1 MSFLKHHWF
10 GTVVSL
16 FVLFFVTVFLLVLF
30 SPRQDLQKRGF
41 IPCTENMVS
50 EMLSC
55 RENKAFCMLGS
66 VIKNSW
72 CDSKV
77 VLNGLGAWVKG
88 QQSTPWENYLFE
100 PELKETEQDEGLQEF
115 YDENPDVSASMEELR
130 RQNIELEKQ
139 ISETEELKEED
150 KDKFLIE
157 IDPGISFGTGKHET
171 TQLCI
176 RQLQKYVEGKHPKV
190 LDVGCGSGILSIVAL
205 KLGARE
211 VVGTDL
217 DADCMTSTRDNM
229 QVNHLDLSL
238 GTFYVGNLI
247 DDEELQE
254 KVGTEEYEIVV
265 ANILAPVII
274 AMAPVI
280 PARLKQGGYFITSG
294 IIDFK
299 ENEVKEAIEAAG
311 LTVVEINHQGEWV
324 NITAQ
329 KQ

>member
-130 RQNIELEKQ
+130 RQNIELKKQ
-139 ISETEELKEED
+139 ISETEELKEE
-150 KDKFLIE
+150 E
-157 IDPGISFGTGKHET
+157 
-171 TQLCI
+171 
-176 RQLQKYVEGKHPKV
+176 
-190 LDVGCGSGILSIVAL
+190 
-205 KLGARE
+205 
-211 VVGTDL
+211 
-217 DADCMTSTRDNM
+217 N
-229 QVNHLDLSL
+229 
-238 GTFYVGNLI
+238 
-247 DDEELQE
+247 
-254 KVGTEEYEIVV
+254 GTEEG
-265 ANILAPVII
+265 
-274 AMAPVI
+274 
-280 PARLKQGGYFITSG
+280 K
-294 IIDFK
+294 
-299 ENEVKEAIEAAG
+299 
-311 LTVVEINHQGEWV
+311 
-324 NITAQ
+324 
-329 KQ
+329 

>member
-100 PELKETEQDEGLQEF
+100 SELKETEQDEGLQEF

-139 ISETEELKEED
+139 ISETEELKEE
-150 KDKFLIE
+150 E
-157 IDPGISFGTGKHET
+157 
-171 TQLCI
+171 
-176 RQLQKYVEGKHPKV
+176 
-190 LDVGCGSGILSIVAL
+190 
-205 KLGARE
+205 
-211 VVGTDL
+211 
-217 DADCMTSTRDNM
+217 N
-229 QVNHLDLSL
+229 
-238 GTFYVGNLI
+238 
-247 DDEELQE
+247 
-254 KVGTEEYEIVV
+254 GTEEG
-265 ANILAPVII
+265 
-274 AMAPVI
+274 
-280 PARLKQGGYFITSG
+280 K
-294 IIDFK
+294 
-299 ENEVKEAIEAAG
+299 
-311 LTVVEINHQGEWV
+311 
-324 NITAQ
+324 
-329 KQ
+329 